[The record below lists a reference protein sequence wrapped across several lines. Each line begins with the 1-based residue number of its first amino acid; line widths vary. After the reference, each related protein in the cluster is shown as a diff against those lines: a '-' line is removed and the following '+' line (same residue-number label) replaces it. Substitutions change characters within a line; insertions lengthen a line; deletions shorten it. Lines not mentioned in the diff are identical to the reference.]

1 MKTAVRYYSRGG
13 STRKLAEAIGRAVG
27 VEAKTT
33 DTPLTEKVDV
43 LFLGSAV
50 YAAGVDDKV
59 KAFINGLDPAK
70 VGKVVNFSTAALIP
84 STYGQV
90 QKLLAEKKIPLD
102 EKEFH
107 CRGQF
112 MFMHRGKPDAADL
125 ENCAKFAKEIVKG

>member
-13 STRKLAEAIGRAVG
+13 NTRKLAEAIGKTVG

-33 DTPLTEKVDV
+33 DSPLTEPVDV

-50 YAAGVDDKV
+50 YATGVDDHI
-59 KAFINGLDPAK
+59 KAFIAGLDSK
-70 VGKVVNFSTAALIP
+70 MVGKVVNFSTAALLP

-90 QKLLAEKKIPLD
+90 QKLLAEKRIPLD

-112 MFMHRGKPDAADL
+112 SFLHRGKPDAADIQ
-125 ENCAKFAKEIVKG
+125 NCVTFAKEIIKE